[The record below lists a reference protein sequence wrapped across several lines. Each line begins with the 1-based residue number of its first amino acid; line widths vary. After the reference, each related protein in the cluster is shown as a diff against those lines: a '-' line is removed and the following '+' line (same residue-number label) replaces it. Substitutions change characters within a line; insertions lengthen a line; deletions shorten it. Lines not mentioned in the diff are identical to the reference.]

1 MSRSRRDHLGDE
13 LVALLPALRAFTR
26 RFEPDPVDAEDLVQ
40 DTLTKALSN
49 LDKFQDGTRLKS
61 WVFTIARNAFCTRYA
76 ARKRMVV
83 GLDACVSELPAVAPP
98 QEWAVSM
105 SEFNRAYGAL
115 PPINR
120 IAIDHVLFQGSSYED
135 AALACGCATG
145 TIKSR
150 VNRGRQMLVV
160 AMDPDPRLSRV
171 SGR

>member
-61 WVFTIARNAFCTRYA
+61 WVFTIARNAFCTHYA
-76 ARKRMVV
+76 TRKRMVV
-83 GLDACVSELPAVAPP
+83 GLDTCISELPSVAAP

-105 SEFNRAYGAL
+105 GEFKRAYCAI
-115 PPINR
+115 PSVNR
-120 IAIDHVLFQGSSYED
+120 SAIEQVLFQGASYED
-135 AALACGCATG
+135 AARACGCAVG

-150 VNRGRQMLVV
+150 VNRGRQMLAV
-160 AMDPDPRLSRV
+160 AMDAAP
-171 SGR
+171 GRPI